1 MRQRYEGISTYSNG
15 WRLFYSIG
23 AVFPLTPEQKTNVNH
38 ILSHCFPKE
47 KGEIKNV
54 TNSRLKVTKN
64 VT

>member
-1 MRQRYEGISTYSNG
+1 MA
-15 WRLFYSIG
+15 G
-23 AVFPLTPEQKTNVNH
+23 AFFIQLPLSSLSHQKQKANVNH